1 MSRKKRAI
9 FIAVWLALI
18 VLTLV
23 GTFLIGSSGGD
34 RESIKDVMRDAVLHG
49 DNRVSL
55 FGIKDVD
62 PAFISAVTVTAVL
75 LALAAVIRVFFI
87 PRFKMIPGKFQLV
100 LEELVGFLITLQG
113 PKALTGICFWADI
126 FLPPVLIFS
135 SARCLSFSGFR
146 W

>member
-100 LEELVGFLITLQG
+100 LEELVGF
-113 PKALTGICFWADI
+113 
-126 FLPPVLIFS
+126 
-135 SARCLSFSGFR
+135 
-146 W
+146 